1 MIAILLLFVLAIYV
15 LIVWGT
21 CSIAKSKRRN
31 PWLWGILAVFLTWVA
46 LLFIAIMP
54 PAPISV
60 VAPASPQGRSDKESI
75 AERMQKLAELHTAG
89 IITDDEFATKR
100 TELLGRL

>member
-1 MIAILLLFVLAIYV
+1 VIAVLLLFILAIYL

-21 CSIAKSKRRN
+21 FSIAKSKRRN
-31 PWLWGILAVFLTWVA
+31 PWFWSVLAVFVTWVA

-60 VAPASPQGRSDKESI
+60 VAPASPQSSSDKESI
-75 AERMQKLAELHTAG
+75 AERMQKLAELHAAG

>member
-1 MIAILLLFVLAIYV
+1 MIAVLLLFILAIYV

-21 CSIAKSKRRN
+21 FSIAKSKRRN
-31 PWLWGILAVFLTWVA
+31 PWVWGVLAVFLTWVA

-54 PAPISV
+54 PAQISV
-60 VAPASPQGRSDKESI
+60 LAPPSPQGGSDEESI
-75 AERMQKLAELHTAG
+75 SERMQKLAELHTAG